1 MKGDFAR
8 VTFDPTQ
15 HRTRVLQQQGRVLL
29 EADWNEQVGIQLHLL
44 HTLIRDLV
52 GPCWA
57 VGSGFQV
64 TAGQG
69 GLSAW
74 PLKAGHFYVDG
85 ILCENDAD
93 CTLGSQPYAPTPL
106 DTAGSW
112 NQPPPSF
119 ALWLDVWE
127 RHVSAIEAPSL
138 LDLAL
143 DGVDTASRAQTI
155 WQIRLLGLEASL
167 LDNITAALKLRLKA
181 AGNDAAASAAI
192 NSQLAQVD
200 ALRQSLAAGIANGS
214 NLCQAIGGILGAR
227 ATYAW
232 PLMQAQLGPAP
243 SDIDPCVISADAR
256 YRGCEN
262 QLYRVEVHQGG
273 LAGAAGGA
281 NGATFK
287 FSREDGSVIF
297 SVLETAT
304 EQQADGSAQIVVTV
318 ASLGRDQ
325 RLGLAVDDWVELVDD
340 DYTLGQ
346 LTGPLLQVTAIKIA
360 SKQVILAPPTGV
372 AAYAVSNSPQKHP
385 LMRRWDQKDGVNMQ
399 GCVPLIEGA
408 PLDLEDGIEVTF
420 SVGGVYATGDYWLI
434 PARVAGNGSLDWP
447 QSNGQP
453 GALKSRGMHHYAT
466 LGISQGAGS
475 YAECCCRFDS
485 LCALLQRSP
494 NRTASFG
501 TGSTASHAASPA
513 AKPLAESAV
522 TGAPTKVKSNARTK
536 ANAKTAA
543 KTTVK
548 STRKRAPKKS
558 PTR

>member
-8 VTFDPTQ
+8 VTFDPTN

-64 TAGQG
+64 TPSQG
-69 GLSAW
+69 SLSTW

-93 CTLGSQPYAPTPL
+93 CTLGAQPYAPTPL
-106 DTAGSW
+106 DSAGGW
-112 NQPPPSF
+112 TQPPASF

-127 RHVSAIEAPSL
+127 RHLSAIEAPSI
-138 LDLAL
+138 LDVAL

-155 WQIRLLGLEASL
+155 WQIRLLGLDAST
-167 LDNITAALKLRLKA
+167 LDNITAALKLRLQA
-181 AGNDAAASAAI
+181 ANNDASASAAI
-192 NSQLAQVD
+192 NTQLAQVD
-200 ALRQSLAAGIANGS
+200 ALRQGLAAGAANGS
-214 NLCQAIGGILGAR
+214 NLCQSIGGILGAR

-243 SDIDPCVISADAR
+243 SDSDPCVIAADAR

-273 LAGAAGGA
+273 LAGAVGSAS
-281 NGATFK
+281 GATFK

-297 SVLETAT
+297 SVLQTAT
-304 EQQADGSAQIVVTV
+304 TSQADGSALVAVTV

-325 RLGLAVDDWVELVDD
+325 RLGLAVNDWVELVDD

-346 LTGPLLQVTAIKIA
+346 LAGPLLQVTAIDIPHGL
-360 SKQVILAPPTGV
+360 VTLVAPKGV
-372 AAYAVSNSPQKHP
+372 TAYAVSNSPQKHP
-385 LMRRWDQKDGVNMQ
+385 LMRRWDQKNGLNVQ
-399 GCVPLIEGA
+399 GCVPLTEGTAIE
-408 PLDLEDGIEVTF
+408 LEDGIQVTF

-434 PARVAGNGSLDWP
+434 PARVASSGSLDWP
-447 QSNGQP
+447 QSNGQSS
-453 GALKSRGMHHYAT
+453 ALKSRGMHHYAT

-475 YAECCCRFDS
+475 YSECCCRFDS
-485 LCALLQRSP
+485 LCALLQRST
-494 NRTASFG
+494 NRAVSID
-501 TGSTASHAASPA
+501 AAPLASPPA
-513 AKPLAESAV
+513 AAPVAPAANPVAAPAAAGTPAKVATKAKP
-522 TGAPTKVKSNARTK
+522 KRTQVP
-536 ANAKTAA
+536 KTPPAG
-543 KTTVK
+543 
-548 STRKRAPKKS
+548 
-558 PTR
+558 